1 MSNQGVPV
9 QNVINVSVNITP
21 VGAQFA
27 NFDTLLMLGASDVI
41 DTLQRFRVY
50 TSINGVA
57 ADFGTTTP
65 EYKAAIQF
73 FGQTPQPTLLYIGRW
88 AFTATSGRNSG
99 GPLSINQQALSNW
112 TTITNGGLHITID
125 GGASTNYTGL
135 NFSGATTLQ
144 GVAAIIDTAISGA
157 TVTWNPS
164 TENFIIE
171 SSSTGTGSTVSYA
184 TAPSA
189 GTDISAQ
196 LMWTSG
202 PGTLINGI
210 AAETPLAA
218 VTLFDSLTLSWYGL
232 MFADN
237 TDLNDNQR
245 TQVAAYIEAA
255 ANPHLYLTRTNNT
268 AALVSG
274 DTTSLGYSL
283 KQLKYN
289 RTGTFWTN
297 DSQTAPA
304 ALYGVGFTVD
314 LDAAN
319 SEYTLMWKELVGV
332 VPDALTGPQAFAL
345 DANNYTYYPLF
356 NNGVGVVKNGIMA
369 SGVFFDEMQGIDWQ
383 VNRIQTDVFNLMLE
397 VPKIPQTDAGMHQL
411 LTAITG
417 ALDAGVS
424 NGLIGPG
431 TWNAGGFGTLKTGDF
446 LASGY
451 YVYAP
456 PLSTQSQNDRA
467 ARKSVPIQIAIK
479 LAGAIHNVIIA
490 VNVNA

>member
-1 MSNQGVPV
+1 MSQQGLPV
-9 QNVINVSVNITP
+9 QSVINVSVNITP

-41 DTLQRFRVY
+41 DTLQRYRVY
-50 TSINGVA
+50 TSIADVGV
-57 ADFGTTTP
+57 DFGTTTP
-65 EYKAAIQF
+65 EYKGAVQF

-88 AFTATSGRNSG
+88 AFTATSGRNRG
-99 GPLSINQQALSNW
+99 GPLSSNQQQLSNW
-112 TTITNGGLHITID
+112 TSITNGGFKIAID
-125 GGASTNYTGL
+125 GGALTNYTGL

-144 GVAAIIDTAISGA
+144 GIAAIIDAALTGA
-157 TVTWNPS
+157 TVTWSPS
-164 TENFIIE
+164 TANFIIE
-171 SSSTGTGSTVSYA
+171 SGSTGTGSTIGFAV
-184 TAPSA
+184 APTA

-196 LMWTSG
+196 LMITSSTG
-202 PGTLINGI
+202 ILIGGI
-210 AAETPLAA
+210 AAETPVQA
-218 VTLFDSLTLSWYGL
+218 VTLFDGLTLSWYGF

-237 TDLNDNQR
+237 LDLNNNDRQR
-245 TQVAAYIEAA
+245 VAGYIEAS
-255 ANPHLYLTRTNNT
+255 ANPHLFLTRTNDA

-274 DTTSLGYSL
+274 DTTSIGYML
-283 KQLKYN
+283 KQLGYN

-319 SEYTLMWKELVGV
+319 SEYTLMWKQLAGV
-332 VPDALTGPQAFAL
+332 APDPFTGAQALAL
-345 DANNYTYYPLF
+345 DANNYTYYPLY
-356 NNGVGVVKNGIMA
+356 NNGVGAVKNGIMA

-397 VPKIPQTDAGMHQL
+397 VPKVPQTDAGMHQL
-411 LTAITG
+411 LTTITG
-417 ALDAGVS
+417 ALDAGVN

-446 LASGY
+446 LPNGY

-456 PLSTQSQNDRA
+456 PLSSQPQADRA

-479 LAGAIHNVIIA
+479 LAGAIHNVIIIA
-490 VNVNA
+490 NVNA